1 MAYTLDDFTH
11 SIIHSNI
18 HPICLVKNNELIL
31 ANQHFLNLL
40 SITSF
45 KELEEKCIKL
55 EELFCYGLNH
65 LYKEFNHNWFE
76 KILKDKKFQLFTSS
90 RNKKHTHKIHSTLL
104 ENDDVYFIQ
113 FQDITKEIEHEAEI
127 KKLLYTDD
135 LTKLENRSKLIY
147 DLRYGEIEIQSI
159 AIIDINSFKEIND
172 FYGHKIGDMILDN
185 VANIIL
191 DAIKDL
197 KHMKLYKFPADI
209 YAIANSS
216 SNKEEFTQTVTKVI
230 EQIDKKVYSFDQ
242 YEIDVRVTSGL
253 SFSAKNNKLITA
265 DLALQAAKK
274 DHKDYLVFYDELDNL
289 KEYQNNMIWTKK
301 LKTALSKDNIIVYYQ
316 PLINNKTLKVDKYE
330 CLVRMIDED
339 SIISPFFF
347 LDISKK
353 SNQYHKITRSVI
365 QKSFK
370 EFENLDFEF
379 SINISYEDIANAD
392 FLDYIKE
399 MFTLYNVQNKVV
411 FEILEDE
418 GIKNYT
424 VLTNFVKEIKK
435 LGCKV
440 AIDDFGSGYS
450 NFEHLL
456 KMNVDYLKIDASLVK
471 NIVQDENSYKV
482 TKTIIEFAKNLNLK
496 TIAEYVENKDIFNTI
511 RDLGADYS
519 QGYYFSAPLKV
530 PNLYCCKD
538 KELYDQ

>member
-1 MAYTLDDFTH
+1 MVYQLDDFTH
-11 SIIHSNI
+11 FIINSTI
-18 HPICLVKNNELIL
+18 HPVCLVKEQKIVF
-31 ANQHFLNLL
+31 ANQYFLNLL
-40 SITSF
+40 SFSSLQALHKEDIEF
-45 KELEEKCIKL
+45 KEL
-55 EELFCYGLNH
+55 FCHGLNH
-65 LYKEFNHNWFE
+65 LYKEVNYNWFD
-76 KILKDKKFQLFTSS
+76 KLLKNSDFHLFTSS
-90 RNKKHTHKIHSTLL
+90 KNKKHTHKLHSTYL
-104 ENDDVYFIQ
+104 EKEALHFVQ
-113 FQDITKEIEHEAEI
+113 FQDITKEIEHEIEI
-127 KKLLYTDD
+127 KTLLYTDD

-147 DLRYGEIEIQSI
+147 DLRYGEEEIQSI

-172 FYGHKIGDMILDN
+172 FYGHKIGDLILGN

-191 DAIKDL
+191 EGIKTFP
-197 KHMKLYKFPADI
+197 HMKLYKFPADI
-209 YAIANSS
+209 YAIANSHI
-216 SNKEEFTQTVTKVI
+216 NKDEFTQTIIKII
-230 EQIDKKVYSFDQ
+230 EQIDKQVYTFDQ

-301 LKTALSKDNIIVYYQ
+301 LKTALAKDNIIVYYQ

-330 CLVRMIDED
+330 CLVRMIDEE

-370 EFENLDFEF
+370 EFENLEFEF
-379 SINISYEDIANAD
+379 SINISYEDIANND

-399 MFTLYNVQNKVV
+399 MFELYNVKNKVV

-471 NIVQDENSYKV
+471 NIVEDENSYKV

-496 TIAEYVENKDIFNTI
+496 TIAEYVENKDIFDTI

-538 KELYDQ
+538 KELYD

>member
-1 MAYTLDDFTH
+1 MAYPIDEFTT
-11 SIIHSNI
+11 SIINSNI
-18 HPICLVKNNELIL
+18 HPACLIKHDVIVFANDQFLTLLGVTSLDELDAQRL
-31 ANQHFLNLL
+31 
-40 SITSF
+40 
-45 KELEEKCIKL
+45 KL
-55 EELFCYGLNH
+55 DELFCHDMNH
-65 LYKEFNHNWFE
+65 LFKESNYNWFE
-76 KILKDKKFQLFTSS
+76 KSKQSNGFELFTFHK
-90 RNKKHTHKIHSTLL
+90 NKKHTHKVYTTHLSTH
-104 ENDDVYFIQ
+104 DTYFIQ
-113 FQDITKEIEHEAEI
+113 LQDVTKEIDHEVEI
-127 KKLLYTDD
+127 KTILYTDG
-135 LTKLENRSKLIY
+135 LTKLENRSKLIH
-147 DLRYGEIEIQSI
+147 DLRYGEVEIQSI

-172 FYGHKIGDMILDN
+172 FYGHKIGDLILTN
-185 VANIIL
+185 IANIIL
-191 DAIKDL
+191 EEIESFNYL
-197 KHMKLYKFPADI
+197 KLYKFPADI
-209 YAIANSS
+209 YAIANTST
-216 SNKEEFTQTVTKVI
+216 KKKEFTQTIIKII
-230 EQIDKKVYSFDQ
+230 ERIEKQVYTLDQ
-242 YEIDVRVTSGL
+242 YELDARVTAGI
-253 SFSAKNNKLITA
+253 SFSVKNNKLITA

-330 CLVRMIDED
+330 CLVRMIDDD
-339 SIISPFFF
+339 SIISPFYF

-353 SNQYHKITRSVI
+353 SNQYHKITKSVI

-379 SINISYEDIANAD
+379 SINISYEDIANSD
-392 FLDYIKE
+392 FLDYIKK
-399 MFTLYNVQNKVV
+399 MFELYNVKNKVV

-456 KMNVDYLKIDASLVK
+456 KMNVDYLKIDASLIK

-496 TIAEYVENKDIFNTI
+496 TIAEYVENKEIFNTV
-511 RDLGADYS
+511 RSLGADYS

-530 PNLYCCKD
+530 PNLHCCKD
-538 KELYDQ
+538 KDLYD